1 MSLHHVRRFYPT
13 YRRVAFPR
21 HHPALRF
28 SGFGRATTCT
38 LTNQSAR
45 ICLGESG
52 TSRPFGEGRPAV
64 VRLMTSSVWNTGK
77 SRLPNDYFRSH
88 HL

>member
-1 MSLHHVRRFYPT
+1 MSLHHVRRFHPT
-13 YRRVAFPR
+13 YRRVMSR
-21 HHPALRF
+21 HHPAPKI

-38 LTNQSAR
+38 PTDRYAR

-52 TSRPFGEGRPAV
+52 TSRPSRKGRPAV
-64 VRLMTSSVWNTGK
+64 VRLMTSSMFQIGK